1 MNYNIVKQIE
11 EDSVQLLLPF
21 PELSNVH
28 PLDKKMNKILPKFVV
43 ASKNK
48 LCQKGDKYGI

>member
-1 MNYNIVKQIE
+1 MNYEIAKQIE

-28 PLDKKMNKILPKFVV
+28 PLDKKMDKIYPKFVV
-43 ASKNK
+43 ASKNQ
-48 LCQKGDKYGI
+48 LCQKGDNND

>member
-28 PLDKKMNKILPKFVV
+28 PLDKKMDKILPKFVV
-43 ASKNK
+43 ANKNK
-48 LCQKGDKYGI
+48 LCQKGDNND